1 MSVRRQI
8 NKVFAVISVS
18 LFLAAV
24 LIPVTAKADLP
35 PDVHAK
41 VEKYKKQIA
50 EWAAN
55 PVIVNAV
62 KEANAKGPISGMTNA
77 KWDELGDSDPI
88 VLGIQS
94 NAAGKLTKTFEDEK
108 NVNKVTVWD
117 EKGNMIASSTK
128 TLIYNAASRPAF
140 TGAMKGKA
148 WSAPEIKPDPTT
160 QKKSVNISA
169 PVMDG
174 GKVIGVMNAAVNAE

>member
-1 MSVRRQI
+1 MNISAR
-8 NKVFAVISVS
+8 NVFAVFNSI
-18 LFLAAV
+18 LFATGLMLSGSASAE
-24 LIPVTAKADLP
+24 IPAD
-35 PDVHAK
+35 VQAK
-41 VEKYKKQIA
+41 VEKYKKHII

-55 PVIVNAV
+55 PIVVAAV
-62 KEANAKGPISGMTNA
+62 KEANAKGPIPGMSNA
-77 KWDELGDSDPI
+77 RWDELGDKDP
-88 VLGIQS
+88 VVMGMQTS
-94 NAAGKLTKTFEDEK
+94 PAGEYAKKIEEDK

-128 TLIYNAASRPAF
+128 TLIYNAATRPAF

-174 GKVIGVMNAAVNAE
+174 GKIIGVMNAAIGAE